1 MDERPRDSFSSVSE
15 DLHRVEVPEHVEIAF
30 TLAGFGSRFIAYLID
45 LACMI
50 LLVAIL
56 FAAMLALILTLSKG
70 FAEAL
75 FGGQSMQGEGLVI
88 TLVISLFGLALFI
101 VSWFYFL
108 IFELLWDGKSP
119 GKRALGIRVIR
130 DEGGKI
136 TFYASLLRNLLRVA
150 DWLPSFYFVGMIAM
164 FANRKWKRLGDLA
177 AGTIVVKEEKEGWS
191 PEGPLAPPPI
201 GAGELD
207 AVLTGDVLEKMG
219 REYHALCQDYL
230 RRRDAIDPFKK
241 AEIAKAIAL
250 EPMRKL
256 DITGMEPDTFIE
268 ILVNAWRRKT
278 RT

>member
-1 MDERPRDSFSSVSE
+1 LDERPRDSFSSVSE

-45 LACMI
+45 LVCMI
-50 LLVAIL
+50 LIVALL

-70 FAEAL
+70 FAGAL
-75 FGGQSMQGEGLVI
+75 LGGQSTQGEGLVI
-88 TLVISLFGLALFI
+88 ALVISLFGLALFI

-108 IFELLWDGKSP
+108 MFEMLWDGKSP

-150 DWLPSFYFVGMIAM
+150 DWLPAFYFVGMIAM

-191 PEGPLAPPPI
+191 PSVSLAPPPI

-207 AVLTGDVLEKMG
+207 GVLTGEVLEKMG
-219 REYHALCQDYL
+219 REYYALCQDYL
-230 RRRDAIDPFKK
+230 RRRDAIDPFKT
-241 AEIAKAIAL
+241 AEIAGAIAL

-256 DITGMEPDTFIE
+256 NVTGVEPDTFIE
-268 ILVNAWRRKT
+268 AFVNAWRRKT